1 MMKSRINPSL
11 LISMVALFV
20 ALGGVSYAA
29 ATIGSGQIVN
39 NSVRSKDVKNGDL
52 RGKDLKADTIG
63 GSRVLESSLG
73 QVPSAANADTATK
86 ATSADSATS
95 AANAETL
102 DGVDGAQYVRVKT
115 RVRAM
120 SDSSVDDNYG
130 NDANVAQLSNLAGG
144 QYTVSAKLQV
154 DNDSAADELI
164 DCDLMRASGAAT
176 QLDSSEQD
184 LGAQNASAQELNYV
198 LMGTFTATAGGTD
211 DLFVR
216 CEQAGGDNDV
226 DEVRIIATLIN

>member
-1 MMKSRINPSL
+1 
-11 LISMVALFV
+11 MVALFV

-29 ATIGSGQIVN
+29 ATIGSAEIEN

-52 RGKDLKADTIG
+52 RGKDLKANTIG

-73 QVPSAANADTATK
+73 QVPSAANADSATK

-115 RVRAM
+115 RARCHQRHQR
-120 SDSSVDDNYG
+120 STQLRERRQRG
-130 NDANVAQLSNLAGG
+130 QLSNLAGG

-154 DNDSAADELI
+154 DNDTSRRRADRLRP
-164 DCDLMRASGAAT
+164 DAASGAAT

-184 LGAQNASAQELNYV
+184 LGGRRRSAQELNYV
-198 LMGTFTATAGGTD
+198 LIGTFTATAAGTD

-226 DEVRIIATLIN
+226 DEVRIIATLVN